1 MRNLFL
7 SFALF
12 LSVLAT
18 SAQKKFAV
26 YGIAFYNIENLFDTI
41 PGDNDKEYTPNG
53 PNKWNTMKYQ
63 SKLKNMAYAISQL
76 GMDKSPIGPAVIGV
90 AEVENR
96 TVLEDLVKTGEL
108 AKRNLQVV
116 HEDGPDYRGVDVG
129 LLYNPK
135 LFKYEG
141 HQSRTLVDKEEPRFR
156 TRDQLVVR
164 GRIDGE
170 LFNIIVNHWPSRRGG
185 EERSRPKRAIAAQ
198 LTKDIVD
205 SIQRVTPESKIVI
218 MGDLND
224 DPNNYSVK
232 EVLDAKKY
240 EKEVKPGGLFNPFWS
255 IFDKGIGTLAYKG
268 QWNLFD
274 QIIISYN
281 LLGKDRSSL
290 KFWKAEVFSKD
301 FLKTQEGTYKGYPKR
316 THAGGVWT
324 NGYSDHFPT
333 LIYLVKELQ

>member
-281 LLGKDRSSL
+281 LLG
-290 KFWKAEVFSKD
+290 
-301 FLKTQEGTYKGYPKR
+301 
-316 THAGGVWT
+316 
-324 NGYSDHFPT
+324 
-333 LIYLVKELQ
+333 

>member
-7 SFALF
+7 CVALF
-12 LSVLAT
+12 LVVVST

-76 GMDKSPIGPAVIGV
+76 GMDKSPIGPAVIGL

-96 TVLEDLVKTGEL
+96 AVLEDLVKTGEL

-116 HEDGPDYRGVDVG
+116 HEDGPDYRGVDVA

-185 EERSRPKRAIAAQ
+185 EERSRPKRANAAQ
-198 LTKDIVD
+198 LTKDIID
-205 SIQRVTPESKIVI
+205 SIQQVTPESKIVI

-232 EVLDAKKY
+232 DVLQAKKY
-240 EKEVKPGGLFNPFWS
+240 EKDVKPGGLFNPFWS

-290 KFWKAEVFSKD
+290 KFWKAEVFNKD

-333 LIYLVKELQ
+333 LIYLVKEIQ